1 MLSALLNTAVI
12 MTGYEASGRFWARI
26 IMHMYI
32 MRIIPIIMLSLRRID
47 MSGLLLSFVGS
58 IIFPIRP
65 EVNREFSICFAKET
79 KKIL

>member
-47 MSGLLLSFVGS
+47 MGLAPFV
-58 IIFPIRP
+58 
-65 EVNREFSICFAKET
+65 
-79 KKIL
+79 